1 MKKIPEI
8 RRTSDGLGPALF
20 FLQSVKLVE
29 FMPKILKKSTV
40 LTLATG

>member
-20 FLQSVKLVE
+20 FLQSFQLVE
-29 FMPKILKKSTV
+29 FAPKILRKTQ
-40 LTLATG
+40 LTLALG